1 MEKNIL
7 NLLASGSKHTKH
19 QNDAEFGRKSYPL
32 NTKKSGGKL
41 SKKVERPSIE
51 DKHKI
56 IENAFLFENQAC
68 LGTLF
73 DKLANGG
80 KPFQIFAEKEI
91 SEIIMKVQDFI
102 QSEKTIGKEF
112 LKNMECEQL

>member
-32 NTKKSGGKL
+32 NSNKSGGKL

-51 DKHKI
+51 D
-56 IENAFLFENQAC
+56 
-68 LGTLF
+68 
-73 DKLANGG
+73 
-80 KPFQIFAEKEI
+80 
-91 SEIIMKVQDFI
+91 
-102 QSEKTIGKEF
+102 
-112 LKNMECEQL
+112 